1 MNEQSRLSSQP
12 PAGIDP
18 GVLED
23 INRKLDDIA
32 RVTEDLSRQLES
44 LHDLREDLVPIA
56 HEGLMIAY
64 RKLNALE
71 QEGVIDFLRESS
83 EVFQTIAKSFSRED
97 VKALGDNV
105 VHILETVRNLTQ
117 PEVLDL
123 ADKTSKALRNAPAD
137 PLGRVG
143 LFRSLGDPEVRRG
156 LTMFLGVLREL
167 GREEALADRPG
178 EPIVAEGAGV
188 PVDDHTETN

>member
-1 MNEQSRLSSQP
+1 MSDQTQTHAQP
-12 PAGIDP
+12 LAELDP
-18 GVLED
+18 QMLVE
-23 INRKLDDIA
+23 INRKLDDVA

-44 LHDLREDLVPIA
+44 LHDLREDLVPVA

-71 QEGVIDFLRESS
+71 QDGVIDFLRESS
-83 EVFQTIAKSFSRED
+83 AVFQTIATSFSRDD

-117 PEVLDL
+117 PEVLEL
-123 ADKTSKALRNAPAD
+123 ADKTSKALRDVPAE
-137 PLGRVG
+137 PLGRIG
-143 LFRSLGDPEVRRG
+143 LMRSLRDPEVRRG

-167 GREEALADRPG
+167 GSEAGDEAGSDVGDVTDTDRQ
-178 EPIVAEGAGV
+178 
-188 PVDDHTETN
+188 ETV